1 MMRSGEKEIAP
12 MTVYAVER
20 MLPGITM
27 EALAGAQAAAIGE
40 AERSSAEGTP
50 VRYLRSVFMPGDA
63 RCLCLFEA
71 ESADAVRRVND
82 RAALPYS
89 AISEAMDLP
98 NPSAARAG

>member
-1 MMRSGEKEIAP
+1 

-20 MLPGITM
+20 SLPGITT
-27 EALAGAQAAAIGE
+27 EALAGAQAAAIDA

-71 ESADAVRRVND
+71 PSAEAVRRVND
-82 RAALPYS
+82 AAGLPYS
-89 AISEAMDLP
+89 AVTEAMDLP
-98 NPSAARAG
+98 APAGA